1 MESKCAAHSEQLCHP
16 GPAALRAFFEK
27 FVDCTQHAAP
37 TLNPVTTLHGNAL
50 QHCMAMHCRALATA
64 LMAACKAL
72 ATALMA
78 FLLVRLAKEG
88 SAQALDDKDEIQ
100 AEHDDAQG
108 PAGKN
113 KLHALVSAGPT
124 SCATLENN
132 LMMRPPVASTSRLQ
146 VSTTSHWPTMM
157 ASQPAPG
164 RDRGARDR
172 AAVWQHR
179 PATGPDHGPGV
190 PNRRK
195 PAPAAHTQ
203 HTIPGHDKA
212 QHAAAAGHVRR
223 RVLRAAPGSMP
234 ITRDPQ

>member
-113 KLHALVSAGPT
+113 KLHALVSA
-124 SCATLENN
+124 
-132 LMMRPPVASTSRLQ
+132 ASPAFGGW
-146 VSTTSHWPTMM
+146 SHLL
-157 ASQPAPG
+157 
-164 RDRGARDR
+164 RD
-172 AAVWQHR
+172 
-179 PATGPDHGPGV
+179 TG
-190 PNRRK
+190 K
-195 PAPAAHTQ
+195 
-203 HTIPGHDKA
+203 
-212 QHAAAAGHVRR
+212 
-223 RVLRAAPGSMP
+223 
-234 ITRDPQ
+234 